1 MTILNPAKKVKRNE
15 PASNARI
22 SPPRPEYEAKRT
34 VSPCPRFLL
43 GPIRKEREG
52 VQRAGYPVKLPFSG
66 RLVNIRLGTGPRRLP
81 GPVGRSKNPNP
92 VLLAAHRT
100 ESGTGIKVAFYGRE
114 GRVWEKTQKRG
125 RALERSR
132 PLAGDDFYLAFFSSS
147 SSFFRSAD
155 LFLRSWNLSRFLS
168 ASAL

>member
-1 MTILNPAKKVKRNE
+1 MTILNPAKKVKRNKT
-15 PASNARI
+15 ASSARV
-22 SPPRPEYEAKRT
+22 SPPPRETRQKGRSPPVR
-34 VSPCPRFLL
+34 VSYWARSGWDEKVF
-43 GPIRKEREG
+43 KEPDTPLNYPF
-52 VQRAGYPVKLPFSG
+52 RADLSTSCM
-66 RLVNIRLGTGPRRLP
+66 GTGPRRLP
-81 GPVGRSKNPNP
+81 GPVGRSKTPNP